1 MSAYD
6 FYQRKMKV
14 DTHSTGKSYSTLG
27 EKLKSDS
34 DTLMELTWNNDE
46 QSKLCYIYD
55 WKHDDSPNMNIGMT
69 YENTTKTPIDAKILV
84 SKYGSIDKD
93 SPILQCQF
101 KPSQKEYFTETD
113 ELFYMEEYRQKY
125 HLDDIFVGMYLDVP
139 DKKGVYYRH
148 LICMKDV
155 EQNFQKYFILPCDYF
170 LQWIQTKA
178 DKRYKRSMWC
188 VLKSQSSYNSGI
200 WVDNVTASQQNQELL
215 FIPTNEVSD
224 TIYYVSEDNNNNQRL
239 IVDIPNYSIENWT
252 PNTWVVSKVE
262 RVNVRGRT
270 KLTLYQKPFNS
281 NTDYIEKDENGIIT
295 GLWANYF
302 GSTVPTDPYTKPTP
316 SPVTNILATITSS
329 ASSIKVGGSYRTL
342 NIKLSND
349 SDEDITD
356 TFGDSKSNFEWHFE
370 IDGEEYKGIIR
381 NDISFCQ
388 MKIKLPYDYEQ
399 DNQKKDNYEQVGK
412 ILIVYCAITNETIAI
427 ESNKLQLEI
436 TD

>member
-1 MSAYD
+1 MPSL
-6 FYQRKMKV
+6 
-14 DTHSTGKSYSTLG
+14 STARRIANAKTNNAKTIGQIYK
-27 EKLKSDS
+27 EQSD
-34 DTLMELTWNNDE
+34 DLMEWTWEADE
-46 QSKLCYIYD
+46 QSKFCYIYD

-93 SPILQCQF
+93 SPTLQCQF
-101 KPSQKEYFTETD
+101 KPSQKEYFTEED
-113 ELFYMEEYRQKY
+113 DLFYMEEYRKKY
-125 HLDDIFVGMYLDVP
+125 QLDDIFVGMYLDVP
-139 DKKGVYYRH
+139 DKKGVYHRH

-155 EQNFQKYFILPCDYF
+155 EQNFQKYFLLPCDYL
-170 LQWIQTKA
+170 LQWVQTKA
-178 DKRYKRSMWC
+178 DKRYRRSMWC

-302 GSTVPTDPYTKPTP
+302 GGTAPTDPSTPTTPP
-316 SPVTNILATITSS
+316 SSITARIS
-329 ASSIKVGGSYRTL
+329 ASTSTIKVGGSYKNLTVNL
-342 NIKLSND
+342 FND
-349 SDEDITD
+349 SNEDITTEYAD
-356 TFGDSKSNFEWHFE
+356 ATFTWTCS
-370 IDGEEYKGIIR
+370 IDNEDWTDKVTWRDGTEY
-381 NDISFCQ
+381 
-388 MKIKLPYDYEQ
+388 
-399 DNQKKDNYEQVGK
+399 NQKKVKFPSDTSVIGK
-412 ILIVYCAITNETIAI
+412 ILSVKCEVVKENLPI
-427 ESNKLQLEI
+427 ESEILLLEL
-436 TD
+436 TE

>member
-1 MSAYD
+1 MPSLQTARRVANAKNNGAKTIGQIYKE
-6 FYQRKMKV
+6 Q
-14 DTHSTGKSYSTLG
+14 
-27 EKLKSDS
+27 SDEM
-34 DTLMELTWNNDE
+34 MEWTWDNNE

-55 WKHDDSPNMNIGMT
+55 WRHDDSPNMNIGMT

-93 SPILQCQF
+93 SPTLQCQF
-101 KPSQKEYFTETD
+101 KPSQKEYFTEAD

-139 DKKGVYYRH
+139 DKKNVYHRH

-215 FIPTNEVSD
+215 FIPTNEISD

-302 GSTVPTDPYTKPTP
+302 DGTAPTDPSTPTTPP
-316 SPVTNILATITSS
+316 SSITARIS
-329 ASSIKVGGSYRTL
+329 ASTSTIKVGGSYKNLTVNL
-342 NIKLSND
+342 FND
-349 SDEDITD
+349 SNEDITTEYAD
-356 TFGDSKSNFEWHFE
+356 ATFTWTCS
-370 IDGEEYKGIIR
+370 IDNEDWTDKVTWRAGTEY
-381 NDISFCQ
+381 
-388 MKIKLPYDYEQ
+388 
-399 DNQKKDNYEQVGK
+399 NQKKVKFPNDTSAIGK
-412 ILIVYCAITNETIAI
+412 ILSVKCEVVKDDLPI
-427 ESNKLQLEI
+427 EFEILSLEL
-436 TD
+436 TE

>member
-1 MSAYD
+1 MPSLQTARRVANAKNNGAKTIGQIYKE
-6 FYQRKMKV
+6 Q
-14 DTHSTGKSYSTLG
+14 
-27 EKLKSDS
+27 SDWA
-34 DTLMELTWNNDE
+34 MEQTWDNDE

-69 YENTTKTPIDAKILV
+69 YKNTTKTPVDAKILV

-93 SPILQCQF
+93 SPTLQCQF
-101 KPSQKEYFTETD
+101 KPSQKEYFTEAD

-125 HLDDIFVGMYLDVP
+125 HLNDIFVGMYLDVP
-139 DKKGVYYRH
+139 DKKKVYHRH

-215 FIPTNEVSD
+215 FIPTNEISD

-302 GSTVPTDPYTKPTP
+302 DGTAPTDPSTPTTPP
-316 SPVTNILATITSS
+316 SSITARIS
-329 ASSIKVGGSYRTL
+329 ASTSTIKVGGSYKNLTVNL
-342 NIKLSND
+342 FND
-349 SDEDITD
+349 SNEDITTEYAD
-356 TFGDSKSNFEWHFE
+356 ATFTWTCS
-370 IDGEEYKGIIR
+370 IDNEDWTDKVTWRAGTEY
-381 NDISFCQ
+381 
-388 MKIKLPYDYEQ
+388 
-399 DNQKKDNYEQVGK
+399 NQKKVKFPNDNSVIGK
-412 ILIVYCAITNETIAI
+412 ILSVKCEIVKDGLPI
-427 ESNKLQLEI
+427 ESEILPLEL
-436 TD
+436 TE